1 MARPVTAQATSHNA
15 ALAANERK
23 QRIVGMKPTQ
33 PTIPNHIQERKT
45 ANTFQTT
52 VTPIANGTKTRYTIR
67 GNSGHEGVLN
77 RRSTI
82 QYTQN
87 STTNCNGIPTDD
99 WQRRQK
105 VATIKKYNAK
115 NETHKEYSQWIA

>member
-23 QRIVGMKPTQ
+23 HRIVGMKPTL
-33 PTIPNHIQERKT
+33 PTVPNHIQERKT
-45 ANTFQTT
+45 ASIVQTT
-52 VTPIANGTKTRYTIR
+52 VTTTADETKTRDTIR
-67 GNSGHEGVLN
+67 GNSGHEGVLK
-77 RRSTI
+77 RKYSI

-87 STTNCNGIPTDD
+87 STINCNGIPTEN
-99 WQRRQK
+99 WQRRRK
-105 VATIKKYNAK
+105 VVPIKKYNAK